1 MIPQT
6 RRVAYA
12 VITFENLARLLKG
25 SRMVLQG
32 GELTDL
38 PEDIAVFGVRA
49 CLEDAVVH
57 RLCKVYLA
65 SESFEVVSDRCL
77 MPSIGEIVP
86 FYVHVDSVRSPA
98 RGERTTWR
106 ADPVGEILTSR

>member
-12 VITFENLARLLKG
+12 VVTFENLARLLKG

-32 GELTDL
+32 GELTNL
-38 PEDIAVFGVRA
+38 PEDIAVIRVHA
-49 CLEDAVVH
+49 CWEDTVVH
-57 RLCKVYLA
+57 NLCKVYLA
-65 SESFEVVSDRCL
+65 SESFEVVLEGCS

-86 FYVHVDSVRSPA
+86 FYVHVTPVGSPA
-98 RGERTTWR
+98 R
-106 ADPVGEILTSR
+106 